1 MEQSVEK
8 IKWVAVITISIL
20 VTAAVPLAAEV
31 PLGAGTVSA
40 SMESIQRFVSYRTPL
55 NPDNVFG
62 ADEGYLG
69 SFRYTAGYETRG
81 ERLSFFLYDYGQFA
95 ADDNPDGRNR
105 IGELFGTIRLGEVFI
120 DAGKKRI
127 NQSPSYFMSPVNF
140 VLDDYREY
148 DLTFSEGRAMVNI
161 EWFSGIGFI
170 GLSYLPRLDFPENV
184 ERYVSSSQKQQA
196 LARYELSGSVGNI
209 GLAVSRDDRW
219 RFGVQGSRTFG
230 RYTEFHGELVWDEK
244 EKMKALT
251 GVTANVQHVSVIAE
265 YYFNQAGLSARE
277 WKDEQDRC
285 REAANV
291 EPLTGMALRNLG
303 MAYGQFTG
311 NTGYNGRHYAMLRIS
326 NAATGDWDLSCTACM
341 NLQDAGT
348 VLMPEVSYSG
358 WHNLVMTARVRRCL
372 GPKWSE
378 YLLYGEVWSC
388 ELSAELWL

>member
-1 MEQSVEK
+1 MEKST
-8 IKWVAVITISIL
+8 WLAVITISIL
-20 VTAAVPLAAEV
+20 AVAAVPLRAEV
-31 PLGAGTVSA
+31 PFGDGTVSA

-69 SFRYTAGYETRG
+69 SFRYAAGYEVRG
-81 ERLSFFLYDYGQFA
+81 ERFSFSLHDYGTFA

-105 IGELFGTIRLGEVFI
+105 VAELFGTVCLGEVFF

-127 NQSPSYFMSPVNF
+127 NQSPAYFMSPINF

-148 DLTFSEGRAMVNI
+148 DLAFSEGRVMLNL

-170 GLSYLPRLDFPENV
+170 GLSYLPRLDFPGNV

-196 LARYELSGSVGNI
+196 LARYEISGSAGSI

-230 RYTEFHGELVWDEK
+230 QYTEAHGELVWDED
-244 EKMKALT
+244 EKLKSVA
-251 GVTANVQHVSVIAE
+251 GVTANFSRVSIIAE
-265 YYFNQAGLSARE
+265 YCYNQAGLSTDE
-277 WKDEQDRC
+277 WEDEQDRY
-285 REAANV
+285 RAAADAD
-291 EPLTGMALRNLG
+291 PLAGISLYTLG
-303 MAYGQFTG
+303 MAYSRLTG
-311 NTGYNGRHYAMLRIS
+311 NSGYNGRHYAMVRVS

-348 VLMPEVSYSG
+348 VLVPAVAYSG
-358 WHNLVMTARVRRCL
+358 WHNLIMTARVRRCL
-372 GPKWSE
+372 GSQWSE
-378 YLLYGEVWSC
+378 YMLYGEVWSG
-388 ELSAELWL
+388 ELSVELWF